1 MKSQW
6 KKNLLGY
13 IAVAVVCVM
22 IGSAVTLCMN
32 PVASAEDNTQT
43 VVVTSPFT
51 QAIAEVRDSVVGISN
66 YQLVRYSNTNTWGN
80 YFGYPFNGYGRG
92 NGNNNNSEP

>member
-1 MKSQW
+1 MKSLW

-32 PVASAEDNTQT
+32 PVANAEDNTQT

-80 YFGYPFNGYGRG
+80 YFGYPFN
-92 NGNNNNSEP
+92 S